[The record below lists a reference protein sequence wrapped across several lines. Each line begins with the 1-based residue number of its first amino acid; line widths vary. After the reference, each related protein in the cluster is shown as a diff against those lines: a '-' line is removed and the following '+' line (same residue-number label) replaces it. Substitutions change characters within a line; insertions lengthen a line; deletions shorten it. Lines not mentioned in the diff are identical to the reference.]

1 MESNLFK
8 YILRYSWREQ
18 LFILALV
25 LLSQV
30 PYYLSLDLPKT
41 IVNGPI
47 QGKGFDTSEA
57 TARFLRIR
65 FEIPE
70 FIVAAPVGRVQP
82 VPVRYRALVREEL
95 RDARTIHIFD
105 GFKMG
110 RVSYLLALSLTFFV
124 LVLINGAF
132 KLHINTLKG
141 RMGERMLRRL
151 RYELFDRVLR
161 FPLAH
166 FRKVKQAEIATMIK
180 DEVEPL
186 GGFIGDAFVQPAFLG
201 GQALTALVFILT
213 QSVYLGLVTVGV
225 LVLQLAIIPPLR
237 KPVLRLGRE
246 RQLTARQLA
255 GRIAE
260 CVDGVSV
267 IHVHDT
273 SNFERADIVDRL
285 GLIFDIRF
293 RLYQL
298 KFAVKFLNNLLAQLT
313 PFLFYLV
320 GGYLAITG
328 RLDVGGLVAVIAAYK
343 DLPGPI
349 KELLDWYQQLQDVQ
363 IKYEQVVEQFQPEG
377 MLPSEAQALDIDTSQ
392 PLAGEIVAANLV
404 VVDESDRKLLDGVAL
419 SFKTTEHVAV
429 TGEGRETLALALA
442 GLVRPSGGSLKIGS
456 RDMADLPEAVI
467 GRRISYVGSD
477 SYLFPVSVR
486 DNLVYGLKHRPLRE
500 AAAEDA
506 DRRKRKLMI
515 VEAQRAGNPP
525 LDPKADWI
533 DYDEAGASDAQDLL
547 RQLLDVIAI
556 VDLDNDVYQ
565 LGLRGTINPN
575 NRKDLAAEVLKA
587 RRALHERLA
596 DPSLAVL
603 VEPFDRSRYN
613 KNLSLEE
620 NLLFGTPVGDRLR
633 FSKNPPPSS
642 RGWRDRVL
650 GMLGLRAEPMSANA
664 YLKATLDSVDAT
676 VPLLSMGRRIAE
688 TMVELFADLPPGH
701 PFFEQFSFI
710 DADDLPEFR
719 ALLARIEKTDV
730 AALGREDRIKLI
742 ALSLPY
748 VEARHRLDLIDEAME
763 QRVLAAR
770 RAFAENLPPELA
782 GAVEFYDEA
791 RYNSAS
797 TLQDNILFGRLVYGQ
812 AQAGERVGRLIAE
825 VLESLGLRRA
835 VLEVGLDFQVGI
847 AGKRL
852 SSAQRQKVDLARA
865 LVKRPDLLILNE
877 ATALLDAAAQTKVM
891 ESILAERRGKSVIWI
906 TDRPALARKFDR
918 VLVMRDGRFV
928 EEQMAAAQ

>member
-8 YILRYSWREQ
+8 YILKHSWREQ

-47 QGKGFDTSEA
+47 QGKGFDSAAA
-57 TARFLRIR
+57 TARFLAIR
-65 FEIPE
+65 FELPG
-70 FIVAAPVGRVQP
+70 F
-82 VPVRYRALVREEL
+82 LSFL
-95 RDARTIHIFD
+95 SSD
-105 GFKMG
+105 GKLNLFRGFEMG
-110 RVSYLLALSLTFFV
+110 RVSYLVALSLTFFV

-161 FPLAH
+161 FPLSH

-201 GQALTALVFILT
+201 GQALTALAFILT

-260 CVDGVSV
+260 CVDGAMV

-273 SNFERADIVDRL
+273 SNLERADVVGRL
-285 GLIFDIRF
+285 GHIFDIRF

-320 GGYLAITG
+320 GGYLAISG
-328 RLDVGGLVAVIAAYK
+328 HLDVGGLVAVIAAYK

-363 IKYEQVVEQFQPEG
+363 IKYEQVVEQFQPDG
-377 MLPSEAQALDIDTSQ
+377 MLPAEAQDLAVDASQ
-392 PLAGEIVAANLV
+392 PLVGDIVAANLV
-404 VVDESDRKLLDGVAL
+404 VIDESDRKLLDGVAFSL
-419 SFKTTEHVAV
+419 KTTEHVAIA
-429 TGEGRETLALALA
+429 GEGREALALALA
-442 GLVRPSGGSLKIGS
+442 GLVKASGGSLTVAG
-456 RDMADLPEAVI
+456 RDMASLPEAI
-467 GRRISYVGSD
+467 TGRRISYVGSD

-486 DNLVYGLKHRPLRE
+486 DNLIYGLKHRPLRT
-500 AAAEDA
+500 ADTDDT
-506 DRRKRKLMI
+506 DRRKRQFAI
-515 VEAQRAGNPP
+515 VEAQRAGNPA
-525 LDPKADWI
+525 LDPRADWV
-533 DYDEAGASDAQDLL
+533 DYEATGAADGQDLL
-547 RQLLDVIAI
+547 RKVLDVIAV
-556 VDLDNDVYQ
+556 VDLDSDVYQ
-565 LGLRGTINPN
+565 FGLRGTINPN
-575 NRKDLAAEVLKA
+575 ERKDLAAEVLKA
-587 RRALHERLA
+587 RRALHGRLA
-596 DPSLAVL
+596 EPALAAL
-603 VEPFDRSRYN
+603 VEPFDRARYN
-613 KNLSLEE
+613 KNLSLAE
-620 NLLFGTPVGDRLR
+620 NLLFGTPVGDRL
-633 FSKNPPPSS
+633 KPSQIP
-642 RGWRDRVL
+642 GD
-650 GMLGLRAEPMSANA
+650 A
-664 YLKATLDSVDAT
+664 YVKATLDQVGVT
-676 VPLLSMGRRIAE
+676 VPLMSMGRRIAE

-710 DADDLPEFR
+710 SADDLPEFR
-719 ALLARIEKTDV
+719 TLLARIEKTDL
-730 AALGREDRIKLI
+730 AALGADDRAKLI

-748 VEARHRLDLIDEAME
+748 VEARHRLDLIDETTE
-763 QRVLAAR
+763 QRLLAAR
-770 RAFAENLPPELA
+770 RAFAEHLPPELA

-812 AQAGERVGRLIAE
+812 AQAGERIGRLIAE
-825 VLESLGLRRA
+825 VLDSLGLRRA
-835 VLEVGLDFQVGI
+835 VLEVGLDYQVGI

-852 SSAQRQKVDLARA
+852 TSAQRQKVDLARA
-865 LVKRPDLLILNE
+865 LLKRPDILVLSE
-877 ATALLDAAAQTKVM
+877 ATALLDAAAQTAVM
-891 ESILAERRGKSVIWI
+891 EKILAARRGQSVIWMLH
-906 TDRPALARKFDR
+906 RPSLARSFDR
-918 VLVMRDGRFV
+918 VLVMRGGRIV
-928 EEQMAAAQ
+928 EQGVAADLARPGTALHDLMAAE